1 MQLLD
6 KQNKVYLLDDDK
18 LKFPTLDM
26 MKDDLV
32 CIGGDFNPNRL
43 VLAYERGL
51 FPWYIDEYNYIHW
64 FSPQKRMV
72 LYPEHFKL
80 SKSLK
85 RIINNKNFVIKS
97 NTNFE
102 AVIKNCANIK
112 RKDEDDTWISD
123 EFIQAYINLFNLGV
137 ASSIECYLDDKL
149 VGGLYG
155 LMIGDI
161 FCGESMFSKVS
172 NASKV
177 VFYHL
182 CNQAKQN
189 GIKLI
194 DCQVY
199 NDHLSSLGAVEIPR
213 EEYFRFLNHS
223 LKSNTDD

>member
-1 MQLLD
+1 MKILD
-6 KQNKVYLLDDDK
+6 KENKIYLLDDDK
-18 LKFPTLDM
+18 LEFPTLKM
-26 MKDDLV
+26 MGDDLV

-43 VLAYERGL
+43 VLAYESGL

-64 FSPQKRMV
+64 FSPQNRMV
-72 LYPEHFKL
+72 LFPNEFKL
-80 SKSLK
+80 TKSLK
-85 RIINNKNFVIKS
+85 RVLKNKNFVIKS

-123 EFIQAYINLFNLGV
+123 HFIQAYTNLFNLGI
-137 ASSIECYLDDKL
+137 ATSIECYLDDKL

-155 LMIGDI
+155 LVVGDI

-177 VFYHL
+177 AFYHL
-182 CNQAKQN
+182 CNQAEKN

-199 NDHLSSLGAVEIPR
+199 NDHLASLGAKEITR
-213 EEYFRFLNHS
+213 EIYFKYLQNGI
-223 LKSNTDD
+223 DG